1 MRKLF
6 VEMKTLKGK
15 VTCDAENSSIDPKA
29 FIEIEIRDF
38 SQMDSPPKLIASTR
52 LTNKTSF
59 PVEFTIDY
67 DDETTIVGQ
76 PAHLFILRV
85 DIRLGSEL
93 VYYTNARFHI
103 LDDHSLQPQEQIEM
117 VVVPCR
123 KFQSN

>member
-1 MRKLF
+1 MF

-15 VTCDAENSSIDPKA
+15 VACQAENSSIDPKA
-29 FIEIEIRDF
+29 FIDIEIRDF
-38 SQMDSPPKLIASTR
+38 SHMDSPPKLIASTR

-67 DDETTIVGQ
+67 DETTVVEQ

-85 DIRLGSEL
+85 DIRLGNEL

-103 LDDHSLQPQEQIEM
+103 LDDNSSQPLEQVE
-117 VVVPCR
+117 VTVVPCR
-123 KFQSN
+123 KFQPN